1 MPKVT
6 NKAPFD
12 SVTGTIEG
20 NDRTIGRDKGLSSSL
35 RKIAEGQAGDKNNQ
49 AKTQIYVTK
58 APTRG
63 GSKNRHTRAE
73 RYCFCDE
80 GYQMLG
86 YPKMSY
92 LQPWWRAVRDRPA
105 DSMTPYHIFMKIC
118 LKYMA
123 EMAAFQRFFYCS
135 RFRVVNDTPAGFK
148 NQGVFLV
155 NIPVYQA
162 DGWDTEVYL
171 LLGIATKKGRVT
183 YDAKM
188 IDYRLEHE
196 VPTAGQVYVVIPELA
211 PGASLLIDVYSY
223 YKGDI

>member
-1 MPKVT
+1 MPKMI

-20 NDRTIGRDKGLSSSL
+20 NDRTIGRDKGLSSSIRSTNL
-35 RKIAEGQAGDKNNQ
+35 QTYGTASPRAT
-49 AKTQIYVTK
+49 TQLYVTK

-92 LQPWWRAVRDRPA
+92 IQPWWRAVRDRPA
-105 DSMTPYHIFMKIC
+105 DSMTPYHIWMKIC

-123 EMAAFQRFFYCS
+123 EMAAFKTFCWCT
-135 RFRVVNDTPAGFK
+135 RFRITNTTENRFQDTT
-148 NQGVFLV
+148 VILTD
-155 NIPVYQA
+155 IPVFQA
-162 DGWDTEVYL
+162 DGQDIEIYRL
-171 LLGIATKKGRVT
+171 LEIATKKGRIT

-188 IDYRLEHE
+188 IDYRVEHE
-196 VPTAGQVYVVIPELA
+196 VPEPGHAMIIIPTLNQ
-211 PGASLLIDVYSY
+211 GASLLYDVYSY
-223 YKGDI
+223 YRGE

>member
-35 RKIAEGQAGDKNNQ
+35 RKIAAGTAGDKNNQ
-49 AKTQIYVTK
+49 AKTQIYITK

-123 EMAAFQRFFYCS
+123 EMAAFQRFSYCS
-135 RFRVVNDTPAGFK
+135 RYQVHNITDEGFDD
-148 NQGVFLV
+148 QEVILED
-155 NIPVYQA
+155 IPFYQA

-171 LLGIATKKGRVT
+171 LLAIATKKGRVT

-188 IDYRLEHE
+188 IDERLIHS
-196 VPTAGQVYVVIPELA
+196 VPLPGQASVTIPSLA

-223 YKGDI
+223 YKGG